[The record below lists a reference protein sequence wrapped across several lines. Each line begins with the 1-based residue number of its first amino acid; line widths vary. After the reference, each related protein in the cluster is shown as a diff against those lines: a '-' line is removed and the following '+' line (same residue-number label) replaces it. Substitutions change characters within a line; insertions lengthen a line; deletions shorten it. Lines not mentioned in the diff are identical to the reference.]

1 MKTQKMN
8 VRDHWN
14 QWSAWIRK
22 ICFGKM
28 NKAVKQ
34 KITLSSGR
42 NENPD
47 EVLLKFRIW
56 NSSRLSILSKCSQS
70 LVILNNLDG

>member
-1 MKTQKMN
+1 MN
-8 VRDHWN
+8 VRDYWN

-34 KITLSSGR
+34 KITLSTKVAITVDSLC
-42 NENPD
+42 EPIFISSAQ
-47 EVLLKFRIW
+47 LLTIVQLLTK
-56 NSSRLSILSKCSQS
+56 
-70 LVILNNLDG
+70 LVSFAAL